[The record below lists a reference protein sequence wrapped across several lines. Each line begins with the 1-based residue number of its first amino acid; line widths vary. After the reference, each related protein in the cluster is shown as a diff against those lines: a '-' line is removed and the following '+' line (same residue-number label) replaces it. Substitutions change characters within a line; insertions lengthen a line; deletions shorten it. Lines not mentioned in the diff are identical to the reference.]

1 MPKNRHQKRQRA
13 TRHTDAV
20 DSAKPARTIRLTTP
34 FFTAGLLILA
44 IGLTATGILS
54 LSYLPNFQPPGCAI
68 DSPCAAAQ
76 QSPFSKIPGIGW
88 PVAYLGF
95 AFVIAMIVA
104 WITSYIRGLG
114 QMMVWLAR
122 AGALVSLGYMGLI
135 FYQLTQGNN
144 LLCAWCITSHI
155 ANFLFLAI
163 VEFAIRQRSTSPTP
177 GKPVAVPIIAGA
189 AMGFLLASGA
199 TGFIHSR
206 SAEIRDKQDRAE
218 ADESTQR
225 IIDETRRRQTAENS
239 GSANIDTTPGDS
251 DIAPGTG
258 KLDPRATV
266 RVPFDFPLE
275 ASRTDDQGFTG
286 RYRLGDAD
294 APIRLVIFSSYT
306 CTHCRAIEQQVIDI
320 LRKRSDVSFTHKHVT
335 MSKPCNPDGVAP
347 ERNNDC
353 WASRAA
359 EAAGILAGPDGFW
372 AMHMWLFSQ
381 AGSFTNDSLPLQLRS
396 MGFDV
401 QQFIR
406 TMSSNEVLNLVQQD
420 MQQALDLGIAE
431 TPMIFINGVEFRG
444 FRSPGALTRAVEQ
457 LAATNPPRALP
468 TTDRPADAFAKYLE
482 DWRQEAVRTIRFTD
496 AFESRRGEADSPAQI
511 IAWIDYQNE
520 NAQKFEN
527 ILRPILTSRD
537 DVTVVYRHF
546 PVNTTCNSTPRI
558 RDASPLGCRLAAGVE
573 AAGVLGGAD
582 AYWAMHDFV
591 IANQGGFTEQNID
604 AVLADTAQTIGL
616 DRAEFLATMDSP
628 AVTDAIQQDIR
639 AFNATGI
646 NPSLLTVLVNGRQLS
661 RWFIEEH
668 PVLETAID
676 EAAEEAAA
684 GSIP

>member
-1 MPKNRHQKRQRA
+1 MPKNRHKDRSRA
-13 TRHTDAV
+13 YRPLQSTGPDRNTCMVPLSRVLFGLGLICLGVGLAATAV
-20 DSAKPARTIRLTTP
+20 
-34 FFTAGLLILA
+34 
-44 IGLTATGILS
+44 LS

-76 QSPFSKIPGIGW
+76 QSPFSKVPGIGW

-95 AFVIAMIVA
+95 AFVVAMIVA

-114 QMMVWLAR
+114 QSMAWLAR

-135 FYQLTQGNN
+135 LYQLTQGNN

-155 ANFLFLAI
+155 TNFLFLAV
-163 VEFAIRQRSTSPTP
+163 VEVSIRRRSTSSAQGRP
-177 GKPVAVPIIAGA
+177 GAIPILASA
-189 AMGFLLASGA
+189 ALAFILASGA
-199 TGFIHSR
+199 TGFIHAR
-206 SAEIRDKQDRAE
+206 SAELRDKQDRAD

-225 IIDETRRRQTAENS
+225 IIDETRRRQTAQDL
-239 GSANIDTTPGDS
+239 GSAGIDTTSGAS
-251 DIAPGTG
+251 DISPGTG
-258 KLDPRATV
+258 VADPRSTV
-266 RVPFDFPLE
+266 RVAFDFPLE

-294 APIRLVIFSSYT
+294 APIRLVVFSSYT
-306 CTHCRAIEQQVIDI
+306 CVYCRSIEQQVIDI
-320 LRKRSDVSFTHKHVT
+320 LRNRSDVSFTHKHVT

-359 EAAGILAGPDGFW
+359 ETAGILGGPDGFW
-372 AMHMWLFSQ
+372 AMHMWLFAQ
-381 AGSFTNDSLPLQLRS
+381 AGSFTNETLPLQLRS
-396 MGFDV
+396 MGFNV
-401 QQFIR
+401 QQFVR
-406 TMSSNEVLNLVQQD
+406 TMSSDEVLKLVQQD

-444 FRSPGALTRAVEQ
+444 FRTPGALNRAVEQ
-457 LAATNPPRALP
+457 VAASNPPRAFSTSDL
-468 TTDRPADAFAKYLE
+468 PADAFEKYLE
-482 DWRQEAVRTIRFTD
+482 DWRQESVRTIPSTD
-496 AFESRRGEADSPAQI
+496 AFEARRGDAASPAQI
-511 IAWIDYQNE
+511 VAWLDYQNE
-520 NAQKFEN
+520 NAGKLEN
-527 ILRPILTSRD
+527 FLAPILASRD

-546 PVNTTCNSTPRI
+546 PVNAACNNTPRI
-558 RDASPLGCRLAAGVE
+558 RDASPLGCRLASAVE
-573 AAGVLGGAD
+573 AAGVLAGSD

-591 IANQGGFTEQNID
+591 IANQGGFTDQNID
-604 AVLADTAQTIGL
+604 AILADTAQTIGL

-628 AVTDAIQQDIR
+628 VVTDAIQQDIR
-639 AFNATGI
+639 AFNATGM